1 MNYDVIDNWLC
12 IINIKH
18 KGYVDMNFIKKNRL
32 LKKINGIIVN
42 NKIRVLYKKID
53 IEIK

>member
-1 MNYDVIDNWLC
+1 MIYDVIDNWLC

-32 LKKINGIIVN
+32 LKNINGIIVYKN
-42 NKIRVLYKKID
+42 IRVLYKKVN